1 MRCSAWSTTCVSK
14 FSDMAIQAF
23 FQRCLLQALAGV
35 LLAAAGTV
43 AHAQL
48 EEKKWPVKIELRA
61 KVQVRHAQVTLGDVA
76 NLSTGDLATLFQW
89 MKLPLG
95 TAPRSG
101 NMVSLERGELERWV
115 RSRQLTQGL
124 AVWSGAGHVDIY
136 ASEQTLAGDRVIES
150 AREELSRWLQSRVAR
165 SEVSDISE
173 VRDLSL
179 PQGKIELR
187 VRPLPDSGS
196 PSRRMLVWVDIW
208 IDSAFSRSIPV
219 NFEVRAYQDG
229 YVASQDL
236 MTGALVDPASFER
249 REVDIANA
257 PYEKAVSAKS
267 ASDSALWRVR
277 RSVNKGDPVLRSQV
291 EAAPAVTRGEQ
302 ITLRT
307 RTGLVSLEGRVEA
320 LQDGYQGQMVRVK
333 SASATNSVMARVAG
347 PGMVEIT
354 E

>member
-1 MRCSAWSTTCVSK
+1 MS
-14 FSDMAIQAF
+14 IQAF
-23 FQRCLLQALAGV
+23 FRRPVLQAMVGV
-35 LLAAAGTV
+35 LLAAAGNV
-43 AHAQL
+43 SYAQPDA
-48 EEKKWPVKIELRA
+48 KKWPVKIELRA

-76 NLSTGDLATLFQW
+76 NLSTGDLATLSQW
-89 MKLPLG
+89 MSLPLG
-95 TAPRSG
+95 TAPRAG
-101 NMVSLERGELERWV
+101 NMASLERGELERWV

-124 AVWSGAGHVDIY
+124 AVWSGAERVEIY
-136 ASEQTLAGDRVIES
+136 ASEQTLAGEKVVES

-165 SEVSDISE
+165 SEISE
-173 VRDLSL
+173 VSEAHDISL
-179 PQGKIELR
+179 PQGQIELR
-187 VRPLPDSGS
+187 VRPLPDGRP
-196 PSRRMLVWVDIW
+196 PSHRMLLWVDIW

-219 NFEVRAYQDG
+219 SFEVRAYQEG

-236 MTGALVDPASFER
+236 MSGSLVNPASFER
-249 REVDIANA
+249 REVDIADAPHGNA
-257 PYEKAVSAKS
+257 LSVRNPT
-267 ASDSALWRVR
+267 DNALWRVR
-277 RSVNKGDPVLRSQV
+277 RSVNKGDLVLRSQV

-333 SASATNSVMARVAG
+333 AAAATNSVTARVAG